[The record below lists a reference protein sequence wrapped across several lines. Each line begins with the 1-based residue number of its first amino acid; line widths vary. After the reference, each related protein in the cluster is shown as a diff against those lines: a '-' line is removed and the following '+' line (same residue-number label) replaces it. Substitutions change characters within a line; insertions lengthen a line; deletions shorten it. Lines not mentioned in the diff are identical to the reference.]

1 MKLLVIGGTRGCGRH
16 VLLQGSERGHEL
28 TLLARRASSAP
39 VVPRL
44 TLVEGDARDEAALAQ
59 ALDGQDAVIVC
70 IGMPATRRP
79 VQLFSDVMA
88 TLLRAMPAA
97 GVQRLLYVT
106 GVGAGDSR
114 GRGGFLYDRVLFPL
128 FLRTIYEDKERSEA
142 LVTASALRW
151 TICRPGFLTNGPML
165 ARYRILTRLSLLQ
178 HFRAGDISRAD
189 VAHFLLDEAERGEFV
204 GQVALVCY

>member
-1 MKLLVIGGTRGCGRH
+1 MRLLVIGGTRGCGRQ
-16 VLLQGSERGHEL
+16 VVLQGSQRGHEL
-28 TLLARRASSAP
+28 TLLARRASAAP

-59 ALDGQDAVIVC
+59 AVQGQDAVIVC
-70 IGMPATRRP
+70 VGMPVTRRP
-79 VQLFSDVMA
+79 VTLFSDVMA
-88 TLLRAMPAA
+88 AVLGAMSVA

-106 GVGAGDSR
+106 GIGAGDSR
-114 GRGGFLYDRVLFPL
+114 GRGGFLHDRVLFPL
-128 FLRTIYEDKERSEA
+128 LLRTIYADKERSEA
-142 LVTASALRW
+142 MVMASSTQW

-178 HFRAGDISRAD
+178 HFRAGDIARAD

-204 GQVALVCY
+204 GQAALVCY